1 MTRVLQPIDFQDE
14 EANMKCYV
22 IASVPILILSVLLSG
37 CTGQQMRARSSVV
50 DYLYPTKSET
60 VVQPSIPVL
69 NIPISVG
76 IAFVPEQPVK
86 SRGKTLWSGF
96 EKGGA
101 LTEAKKTDLLER
113 VAENFRGYDFVS
125 DIEVISSAYLTPG
138 GGFQNLEQIRTMYG
152 IDVIALVS
160 YDQVQF
166 TDEGFLS
173 LTYWTLVGAYVV
185 SGEKNDTSTMLDT
198 TVYDIQSKKML
209 FRAPGTSEISGNAT
223 PINLS
228 EELRADSM
236 QGFNLATDS
245 MIANLDAQL
254 SRFREKIKKNPEQIK
269 VVEREGY
276 SAGGAI
282 GAVELALMLLVI
294 AVLTRKHRLE
304 KQQPVSMSRRRGS
317 YRL

>member
-1 MTRVLQPIDFQDE
+1 M
-14 EANMKCYV
+14 
-22 IASVPILILSVLLSG
+22 
-37 CTGQQMRARSSVV
+37 
-50 DYLYPTKSET
+50 
-60 VVQPSIPVL
+60 
-69 NIPISVG
+69 
-76 IAFVPEQPVK
+76 
-86 SRGKTLWSGF
+86 
-96 EKGGA
+96 
-101 LTEAKKTDLLER
+101 
-113 VAENFRGYDFVS
+113 AENFRGYDFVS